1 MIGNPKIKDQD
12 MTKHKKLI
20 DHFTKVNDNYTV
32 TNCQNGYIVEVSG
45 QDSSNEWITVKY
57 VFKAFEELTE
67 AVQDLAWMPRT

>member
-1 MIGNPKIKDQD
+1 

-20 DHFTKVNDNYTV
+20 DHFTKVNDNYTI

>member
-1 MIGNPKIKDQD
+1 